1 MNKLQHL
8 KAYKNSN
15 IVSIKNILDLIRIKH
30 YIKNSLIFIPLIFS
44 LNFTNHI
51 LILKEILTFISFS
64 FATSFVYIV
73 NDIAD
78 RNKDKFHPVKKSRPI
93 ACGSISVMQGIT
105 LAAILLISSF
115 ILCYM
120 LNIKSLI
127 IIITYLVTN
136 LLYSFWLKNIPIID
150 VSIIALGFI
159 LRVLIGG
166 ASISVPI
173 SKWLLLTILTL
184 SFYLGFG
191 KRRNEISKADNVNE
205 TRKVLKEYN
214 VNFLDKTMNS
224 MMTLSIAFY
233 TLWSIDSM
241 VVKAIHSDKLIL
253 TVPFVLIGMFRYSLI
268 VEGDSYG
275 DPTDVILSDR
285 LLQFIIISYVLF
297 ISSIIYFPPLNI
309 FNFSIWGK

>member
-1 MNKLQHL
+1 MNKLQPL
-8 KAYKNSN
+8 KTSPSLN
-15 IVSIKNILDLIRIKH
+15 IINFKNILDLIRVKH
-30 YIKNSLIFIPLIFS
+30 YIKNSLIFIPIIFS
-44 LNFTNHI
+44 LNFTNSS
-51 LILKEILTFISFS
+51 LILKELITFIAFS

-78 RNKDKFHPVKKSRPI
+78 RNKDRLHPVKKNRPI
-93 ACGSISVMQGIT
+93 ASGSISVLQAASI
-105 LAAILLISSF
+105 AILLLITSLW
-115 ILCYM
+115 LCSM
-120 LNIKSLI
+120 LNIKSAVVVIIYLI
-127 IIITYLVTN
+127 SN
-136 LLYSFWLKNIPIID
+136 LLYSFWLKNVPIID

-166 ASISVPI
+166 YSISVPI
-173 SKWLLLTILTL
+173 SKWLLLTIFTL

-191 KRRNEISKADNVNE
+191 KRRNEISKTKGVTE

-241 VVKAIHSDKLIL
+241 VVKAIHSNKLIF
-253 TVPFVLIGMFRYSLI
+253 TVPFVMIGMFRYSLI
-268 VEGDSYG
+268 IEGDSFG

-285 LLQFIIISYVLF
+285 LLQFIIIAYIIFILLVVYFPSKIAFNFNLF
-297 ISSIIYFPPLNI
+297 I
-309 FNFSIWGK
+309 